1 MRRKPCASHCV
12 KKPPPEVYRP
22 DSSVFFSGQTVLRIS
37 STNASADGASMTNW
51 PSSWRNDT
59 LWPSTSTRSRFSPS
73 PSRRNGSAARSGFRS
88 IASLLATMVLAGSRS
103 NVRSTVR
110 TQYAGAV

>member
-22 DSSVFFSGQTVLRIS
+22 DSSVFFSGQIVLRIS
-37 STNASADGASMTNW
+37 SVNASAAGASITSW
-51 PSSWRNDT
+51 PSSWRNET
-59 LWPSTSTRSRFSPS
+59 LWPSTSTRSRFRSS
-73 PSRRNGSAARSGFRS
+73 PSRRSGSAARDVLRS
-88 IASLLATMVLAGSRS
+88 IASLLATMVLTGSRS

-110 TQYAGAV
+110 TQ

>member
-12 KKPPPEVYRP
+12 KKPPLDVYSP
-22 DSSVFFSGQTVLRIS
+22 DSSVFFSGATVLRIS
-37 STNASADGASMTNW
+37 STNESAAGASITSCS
-51 PSSWRNDT
+51 SSWRNET

-73 PSRRNGSAARSGFRS
+73 PSSRSGSAGRSALRS
-88 IASLLATMVLAGSRS
+88 IASLLETMVLAGSRS

-110 TQYAGAV
+110 TR